1 MAGRLG
7 GDPPWRGTLLR
18 IAIRNAALPSAAGLL
33 SALKDTPSPPSDR
46 ELSQFFNRLILNNQ
60 FGEARLY
67 WKQLTGL
74 PPRDQPPYVF
84 NGTFDQTGG
93 PPPLNWQAIKVSG
106 GDVAWMKGEQEA
118 LGLMRVRHDGF
129 SSSGPMAR
137 EIVFASPGAHIIS
150 ARTIID
156 EPAADQRFRFE
167 VQCVGGPK
175 IAVLNLRGFLG
186 RWVQSELAFEIP
198 AEGCPAQWV
207 DLRPNTV
214 DRREMVEMRIDDIA
228 ISR

>member
-1 MAGRLG
+1 
-7 GDPPWRGTLLR
+7 
-18 IAIRNAALPSAAGLL
+18 L
-33 SALKDTPSPPSDR
+33 SALKDTSNPPSDG
-46 ELSQFFNRLILNNQ
+46 ELSLFFNRLILTNQ
-60 FGEARLY
+60 FGEARRY

-84 NGTFDQTGG
+84 NGAFDQTGG
-93 PPPLNWQAIKVSG
+93 PPPLNWQALKVSG
-106 GDVAWMKGEQEA
+106 GDVAWMKDEQEA

-137 EIVFASPGAHIIS
+137 EIIFAPPGVHIIS
-150 ARTIID
+150 ARAVVD
-156 EPAADQRFRFE
+156 EPAADKRFRLE
-167 VQCVGGPK
+167 VQCDDGPT
-175 IAVLNLRGFLG
+175 IAVLNLSGVVG
-186 RWVQSELAFEIP
+186 RWTRAELAFEIP
-198 AEGCPAQWV
+198 PEGCSAQWV